1 MPHRVL
7 RARRPRIPFTSR
19 PLAGGHVRPWLRRWY
34 AAVGAVVIASALAL
48 SGAGPAAAAVVA
60 VPVGGGD
67 GGDGG
72 GSDPCADVSGSFTA
86 LPPSTMFFGV
96 SYQVSWTTQRPTG
109 CGSNISTMLIGP
121 GSPGTLHVS
130 GGGTETVTL
139 PATTQGPATYRIA
152 AFFPGGSVTVAS
164 VTVALAQGPLVS
176 IKDPLT
182 GNCLTMENN
191 TSVLFVPPFLHP
203 CDGSVSQAFRFWSL
217 PDTNNEYLL
226 ATYNGLCLA
235 ANPNAGNLI
244 QQAPCPSSYPIF
256 AWRPFKWTDSSPVS
270 SLANGNLPSWCM
282 SANYD
287 TTPGYTYLQEC
298 NFLNNRENWT
308 FVNRT

>member
-1 MPHRVL
+1 MPAFIWELFMSGRH
-7 RARRPRIPFTSR
+7 ARPS
-19 PLAGGHVRPWLRRWY
+19 LRRWC
-34 AAVGAVVIASALAL
+34 AVAGAVVAASALAL
-48 SGAGPAAAAVVA
+48 SGAGPATADVGA

-72 GSDPCADVSGSFTA
+72 GINPCADVSGSFTA
-86 LPPSTMFFGV
+86 LPPSTMFLGV

-109 CGSNISTMLIGP
+109 CSSNISTMLIGP

-139 PATTQGPATYRIA
+139 PATTQGPATYSIA
-152 AFFPGGSVTVAS
+152 AFYPGGSVTVAS

-203 CDGSVSQAFRFWSL
+203 CDGSVSQAFRLWSL
-217 PDTNNEYLL
+217 PGTSNEYLL
-226 ATYNGLCLA
+226 VTYNGLCLA

-244 QQAPCPSSYPIF
+244 QQGTCTTSNPIF
-256 AWRPFKWTDSSPVS
+256 AWKPFKWTDSSPVS

-287 TTPGYTYLQEC
+287 ITPGYTYLQEC